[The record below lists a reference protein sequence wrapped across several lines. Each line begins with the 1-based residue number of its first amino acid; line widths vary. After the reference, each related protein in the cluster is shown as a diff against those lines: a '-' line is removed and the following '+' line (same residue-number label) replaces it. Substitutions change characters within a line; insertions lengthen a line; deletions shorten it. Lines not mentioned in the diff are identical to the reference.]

1 MGTNQLVNYS
11 DLDSNLK
18 ASFIE
23 YANSLALIGKGEGVR
38 ISPFHSPELVH
49 FGLLHLNDKQRVVES
64 LKNYLDI
71 CQQTIQSGHS
81 VKNSKQLT
89 WNALKKFKLRPHL
102 TLFDHLNDGQ
112 VIEFYSSENIQI
124 FRNFV
129 FFELCSYTLED
140 IYCRPWFE
148 LYERDDSVTTEIIKE
163 FEFIFKGQ
171 TDAIVASKTP
181 KHYLLESSSFFSNT
195 VEMQVDF
202 CAPLYSDSKTEKYLI
217 VAESCRL
224 ISSNFQK
231 QPDSLISVHPEH

>member
-1 MGTNQLVNYS
+1 MGINQVAKIS
-11 DLDSNLK
+11 DLDSKLK
-18 ASFIE
+18 ALFIE
-23 YANSLALIGKGEGVR
+23 YADSLSIIGKNEGVC
-38 ISPFHSPELVH
+38 IAPYSSSNLVH
-49 FGLLHLNDKQRVVES
+49 FDVLQIQEKQKVVEG
-64 LKNYLDI
+64 LKNYLEI
-71 CQQTIQSGHS
+71 CQQTILSGHS

-140 IYCRPWFE
+140 VYCRPWFE
-148 LYERDDSVTTEIIKE
+148 LYKRDDSVTAEILKE

-171 TDAIVASKTP
+171 SETIVSSKTP
-181 KHYLLESSSFFSNT
+181 KHYLFESSSFYSNT

-202 CAPLYSDSKTEKYLI
+202 CAPLYSDSKNEKHLI

-231 QPDSLISVHPEH
+231 QQVEHYPDL